1 MKNLLCLLLPL
12 LNSSTLL
19 AMDLEKPKTLPVARQ
34 EDAKKEKFQ
43 EIQKH
48 LNILKEALDLQTS
61 HSKELFNASLNYL
74 KNEIENPESCLWD
87 FLGKM
92 EGTDTF
98 DRLSEKEKHLD
109 LLNGDIFL
117 KSGALDI
124 LTLWNGQGFYKDN
137 RISVRNYIHN
147 LSLPEQGRIID
158 FLGINTERLNSL
170 NPNLDTPYMVED
182 NRLPL
187 KVTKQVMF
195 KDNITGKEEWVA
207 KTNDRAKTDFLG
219 LLTRFL
225 MHTDSDDRIGAVNW
239 SFPVKERLFGSGF
252 IANLL
257 IFLEKSRQSGELKGL
272 TPVKVWETLTDPN
285 NPKEN
290 GDTLLSGLK
299 VITEKGMIKQIE
311 YNDVTKSSQHSVTII
326 KPDKDKLAS
335 LVWDQFFYLFLGAL
349 EESGY
354 FSKPPIYPYF
364 LPHLVLQ
371 SFIIL
376 SDQSQA
382 YSEVIKKHI
391 SMNDESISY
400 KQKNLQ
406 SELLAQTLS
415 KLKEISNKITK
426 DGFFLSPEEMDFL
439 KAQLGDK
446 IATLNLSSESNL
458 SITLEEKDTLSKA
471 IEAKQGK
478 IINDLKAL
486 KSNKTEETKKAAASI
501 NRHLQYA
508 LFDAKNFFDLKSK
521 ILARVQNNVDLR
533 EKYLQKGYI
542 LRYLFTNGI
551 SPQNQISNP
560 YKVNGQT
567 TPSYTN
573 CVETGLFNLFG
584 LYLPF
589 NQNNGEIK
597 SDSSK
602 NGLIQEYLKK
612 RNPKLKEF
620 HEKFLVDQ
628 FWLPYINLKYQK
640 GSIINWGTNFFGPS
654 SSVLYIRV
662 PKDSYDD
669 LKKELSDFSSRNK
682 MTMIESAEGIDFE
695 CFKLEHAKE
704 NHPIGHDLVFV
715 KEDPSI
721 VLYEV
726 ESGLMAFHL
735 FEQMIYSQELMAT
748 PNKEAVRRF
757 IDIITMPK
765 IISQKFKENLKT
777 YGLELKEHSF
787 SSAKQLWRG
796 DYHTIIKKMSAEE
809 PLTLTIDISGN
820 HTHINFTL
828 PSIKNYIV
836 PQDNWSMPV
845 SLPKFFTK
853 VFYSQTQ
860 RVRFDNFDCEHWV
873 WLMPSILKHDTILE
887 VLPGNSLKTL
897 DVVLKEHLE
906 FRDFLL
912 PIIIKQRGILDIK
925 NKDIDPEDPMI
936 VYALLA
942 FHQDGKCE
950 IISKIIE
957 NYKTSPATLEKLFT
971 VKDGLGDTPLHI
983 AINNKQSEV
992 VMILLEAFKTSPA
1005 TLEKLFTIQNKSGD
1019 TPLHVAI
1026 NSEQPEAVM
1035 ILLEAFKTSPAT
1047 LEKLFTIQ
1055 NKSGNTLL
1063 HVAIKNKKLE
1073 MIKFSFNAFKNSL
1086 EILGKLFN
1094 VKNNSGLTLL
1104 HLAALYHPPTVEMYL
1119 ETFKN
1124 YPDFLCRFF
1133 LRLNE
1138 SIPSPLE
1145 RVLAKISTSNSQQI
1159 ITLYLKILEAIPFSE
1174 VFTCVNC
1181 NNENL
1186 LHLFLFENL
1195 SPEDFKYFL
1204 RVLKKHPTIS
1214 QQVLD
1219 QIDNNGHTPYQR
1231 VKEYLIKN
1239 PDDPILTDKLN
1250 ILTEEFPIVKALVG
1264 GVRQAAVRDK

>member
-897 DVVLKEHLE
+897 DVAVKKHRGL
-906 FRDFLL
+906 RQFLS